1 MAIIIGSCGHEMGSW
16 LMVQAVDSKG
26 NKRKLALCKH
36 CFKKIKR
43 EPLVIDGI
51 EYKEAK

>member
-1 MAIIIGSCGHEMGSW
+1 MAIIIGSCGHEMGIW

-36 CFKKIKR
+36 CNRKIKR
-43 EPLVIDGI
+43 GVLVIDGI